1 MTSAII
7 LSGGTGSRMET
18 SIPKQLMPI
27 CGKPVIVHTLEV
39 FQNHPL
45 VDGIIVVIHPDLI
58 TQVNTLV
65 KRYSIS
71 KASLIIPGGKTRQES
86 SLNGLKAAMH
96 DDRDILIF
104 HDAVRPFVSTEIIT
118 RCIDIARA
126 NGAATAAV
134 RTIDTVAVMNPDR
147 SIASIPDRTLLWNI
161 QTPQCFQYCVI
172 RKAHELAVSGGIS
185 EASDDTR
192 LVLQAGYPVFL
203 AEGSYENIKITT
215 PGDIE
220 RAEAIITAAK
230 SLKKD

>member
-1 MTSAII
+1 
-7 LSGGTGSRMET
+7 MET
-18 SIPKQLMPI
+18 SIPKQLLPI

-45 VDGIIVVIHPDLI
+45 VDIIIVVIHPDLI
-58 TQVNTLV
+58 TQIDTLV
-65 KRYSIS
+65 KKYNIS

-104 HDAVRPFVSTEIIT
+104 HDAVRPCVSPEIIN
-118 RCIDIARA
+118 RCIDTAHTK
-126 NGAATAAV
+126 GAATAAV
-134 RTIDTVAVMNPDR
+134 RTIDTVALANPDG

-172 RKAHELAVSGGIS
+172 RHAHELALSSGIT

-192 LVLQAGYPVFL
+192 LVLQTGHPVFFV
-203 AEGSYENIKITT
+203 EGSYDNIKITT

-220 RAEAIITAAK
+220 RAEVILAAGTTV
-230 SLKKD
+230 KKD